1 MQLKT
6 ETGGLC
12 GGGDGELGGAVNL
25 SDRNLVTFGAFLAFL
40 GIAGSGGGVS
50 SSVFRRVLDNPLRKA
65 KSPLHCK
72 LNNVT

>member
-25 SDRNLVTFGAFLAFL
+25 SDRNLVTFGAFLAFW
-40 GIAGSGGGVS
+40 GSGGGVS

-65 KSPLHCK
+65 KSPLQEN
-72 LNNVT
+72 L